1 MGQWV
6 SDIPALSAAAVIIAL
21 PTILLYVALNRRI
34 ISGILQ
40 GAVKG

>member
-6 SDIPALSAAAVIIAL
+6 SDIPALSAAAIIIAL
-21 PTILLYVALNRRI
+21 PTVILYIALNRKI